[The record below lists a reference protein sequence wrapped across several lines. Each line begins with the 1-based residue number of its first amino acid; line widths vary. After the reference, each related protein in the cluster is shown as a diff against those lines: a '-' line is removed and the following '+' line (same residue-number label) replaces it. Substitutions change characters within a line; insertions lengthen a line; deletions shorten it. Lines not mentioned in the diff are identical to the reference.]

1 MRRALRNP
9 LLLPV
14 AVIAALLLAG
24 ELIAPGF
31 ASAKQVTDQLT
42 IAAILAFV
50 AAGQTVVVLAG
61 REGIDLSVGTT
72 MSLAALLAGNTM
84 QGADGPLPLAIAIA
98 LAAGF
103 GIGCI
108 NGAGVTLLRIPPLVM
123 TLGMA
128 GVIQGLLVILTRG
141 RPSGSSGPLLMH
153 AMTAPVVGG
162 IPGILLVWLA
172 LIAVVTLTLRRTRL
186 GLALFQIG
194 ANDVAARL
202 SGVPVTRLRILAYG
216 LCGMLAAAGGI
227 VLLGFTGSVFVG
239 AGEQYILPS
248 VIAVV
253 IGGTGLAGGSGGYLG
268 TVLGAVVLT
277 LLQAMLITIDATA
290 STRQVIF
297 GLVLLAFMLL
307 YGRER
312 RLRA

>member
-1 MRRALRNP
+1 MRRALGHP
-9 LLLPV
+9 LLLPAVVIV
-14 AVIAALLLAG
+14 ALLAG
-24 ELIAPGF
+24 GEAIAPGF
-31 ASAKQVTDQLT
+31 ASRHQVMDQLT

-50 AAGQTVVVLAG
+50 AAGQTIVILAG
-61 REGIDLSVGTT
+61 REGIDLSVGAT

-84 QGADGPLPLAIAIA
+84 NGLDTQMPLGILAA

-103 GIGCI
+103 GIGCV

-128 GVIQGLLVILTRG
+128 GVIQGLLVLLTRG
-141 RPSGSSGPLLMH
+141 QPSGSAAPLLAH
-153 AMTAPVVGG
+153 AMTAPLLGG
-162 IPGILLVWLA
+162 IPGILFVWAA
-172 LIAVVTLTLRRTRL
+172 LIAAVTLMLRRTRL

-194 ANDVAARL
+194 ANDLAARL
-202 SGVPVTRLRILAYG
+202 SGVPVTRLRIVAYG
-216 LCGMLAAAGGI
+216 LCGMLAAAGGV
-227 VLLGFTGSVFVG
+227 VLLGYTGSVFVA

-268 TVLGAVVLT
+268 TVLGAIVLT
-277 LLQAMLITIDATA
+277 LLQSVLITINAAA

-297 GLVLLAFMLL
+297 GCVLLAFMLL